1 MIATVATGVRT
12 YQNYIGGA
20 WTGARGGDTIENRNP
35 ANPSDLIGL
44 WPRSGADDM
53 AAAIDAA
60 VAAAPSWAN
69 TSALKR
75 GEILLRAAALLEARA
90 EEVAAAMTR
99 EEGKTLR
106 EATGETMRG
115 VAILRYY
122 AGEGSQPAG
131 EVYPSANTRTLLYTL
146 HVPLGVVGVITP
158 WNFPVAIPL
167 WKIAP
172 ALVYGNTVVFKPAE
186 LTPLTAT
193 KIVQILE
200 EAGLPGGVL
209 NLVVG
214 YGAEVGPT
222 LTGDPRVTGVSFT
235 GSNRVGRDIQR
246 IVEER
251 GGKAQLELG
260 GKNPVVVLADADLDQ
275 AAALTVQGAMMS
287 AGQKC
292 TATSRAI
299 VERAVLEPF
308 TCKVVER
315 VNGLVV
321 GDGADEATN
330 VSPLVSAAQR
340 DRVKEYLDLA
350 REEGVETLAGG
361 GLLAGPEYH
370 GGHFVQPTVYANVRP
385 DARLAREEIFGPV
398 VGIIPADDYEEA
410 LALANGVPFGL
421 SASIF
426 TRDIAKALRF
436 AGDIQAGIVHI
447 NGETAGAEPQVPFGG
462 MKESSS
468 YSREQGK
475 AAAQFFTQIKTVYLD
490 VPATPH
496 PAAYSADPAAPTD
509 AVG

>member
-1 MIATVATGVRT
+1 MAATDVRT
-12 YQNYIGGA
+12 YQNYIGGEWA
-20 WTGARGGDTIENRNP
+20 DARGGATLENRNP

-44 WPRSGADDM
+44 WPRSGAGDM

-60 VAAAPSWAN
+60 VAAAPGWAG

-75 GEILLRAAALLEARA
+75 GEILLRAASLLEARA
-90 EEVAAAMTR
+90 GEVAAAMTR
-99 EEGKTLR
+99 EEGKTGR
-106 EATGETMRG
+106 EATGETLRG

-122 AGEGSQPAG
+122 AGEGSQPVG

-146 HVPLGVVGVITP
+146 HVPLGIVGIITP

-172 ALVYGNTVVFKPAE
+172 ALLYGNTVVFKPAE

-193 KIVQILE
+193 LLVHILE
-200 EAGLPGGVL
+200 EAGLPKGAL

-214 YGAEVGPT
+214 LGAEVGPT

-235 GSNRVGRDIQR
+235 GSNRVGREIGRVVQ
-246 IVEER
+246 ER

-299 VERAVLEPF
+299 VERPVLEPF
-308 TCKVVER
+308 TRKVVER
-315 VNGLVV
+315 VESLVT
-321 GDGADEATN
+321 GDGARERTN
-330 VSPLVSAAQR
+330 VSPLVSEAQR

-361 GLLAGPEYH
+361 GLLEGAEYQ
-370 GGHFVQPTVYANVRP
+370 GGHFVQPTVYADVRP
-385 DARLAREEIFGPV
+385 DSRLAQEEIFGPV
-398 VGIIPADDYEEA
+398 VAIIPAEDYEEA
-410 LALANGVPFGL
+410 VALANGVRFGL

-426 TRDIAKALRF
+426 TRDIVRALRF
-436 AGDIQAGIVHI
+436 AEDIKAGIVHI

-475 AAAQFFTQIKTVYLD
+475 AAAQFFTQTKTVYLD
-490 VPATPH
+490 HPATPH
-496 PAAYSADPAAPTD
+496 PLPAPTD
-509 AVG
+509 PVDPMDAAG

>member
-1 MIATVATGVRT
+1 
-12 YQNYIGGA
+12 
-20 WTGARGGDTIENRNP
+20 
-35 ANPSDLIGL
+35 
-44 WPRSGADDM
+44 
-53 AAAIDAA
+53 
-60 VAAAPSWAN
+60 
-69 TSALKR
+69 
-75 GEILLRAAALLEARA
+75 
-90 EEVAAAMTR
+90 MTR

-106 EATGETMRG
+106 EARGETARG

-122 AGEGSQPAG
+122 AGEGAQPVG

-200 EAGLPGGVL
+200 ETGLPGGVL

-235 GSNRVGRDIQR
+235 GSNRVGREIQR
-246 IVEER
+246 AVEER

-308 TCKVVER
+308 TRKVVER
-315 VNGLVV
+315 VEALVV
-321 GDGADEATN
+321 GDGANEATN
-330 VSPLVSAAQR
+330 VSPVLAPVAILTAQGASTVQGLPNMSGPGPAQAAQR
-340 DRVKEYLDLA
+340 NYLQSLHAEMADKGVYVGMLYIGA
-350 REEGVETLAGG
+350 LIENSAFHTQIEEAKAAGAPIRDWG
-361 GLLAGPEYH
+361 
-370 GGHFVQPTVYANVRP
+370 PTVNPAH
-385 DARLAREEIFGPV
+385 LADLLWTMHCTKGQP
-398 VGIIPADDYEEA
+398 EA
-410 LALANGVPFGL
+410 IYPE
-421 SASIF
+421 
-426 TRDIAKALRF
+426 
-436 AGDIQAGIVHI
+436 GIVD
-447 NGETAGAEPQVPFGG
+447 
-462 MKESSS
+462 
-468 YSREQGK
+468 R
-475 AAAQFFTQIKTVYLD
+475 
-490 VPATPH
+490 
-496 PAAYSADPAAPTD
+496 
-509 AVG
+509 